1 MLLLFVADFF
11 IERINLFFKRS
22 QLFLR
27 VFRV

>member
-11 IERINLFFKRS
+11 IECINLFFKRS
-22 QLFLR
+22 QFFLR